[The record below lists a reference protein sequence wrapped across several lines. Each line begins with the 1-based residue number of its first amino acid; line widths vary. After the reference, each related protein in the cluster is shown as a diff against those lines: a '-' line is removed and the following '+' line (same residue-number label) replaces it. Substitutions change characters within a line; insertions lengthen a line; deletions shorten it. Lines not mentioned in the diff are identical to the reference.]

1 MLYNL
6 IMKFIFVFAHP
17 DDETFSSGGTI
28 AKLTSQKHK
37 VSLITATKGEAGEP
51 GNPPI
56 TTREKIGEVRE
67 QELRRAAKIL
77 GISTIHFLGFIDGK
91 VRYARNKKLE
101 GKILSIIKKEKP
113 DVVITFDKTGASNH
127 PDHKAISRATT
138 KVFEEYKNF
147 VQKHVRLYHT
157 AMPRSFIKKFDQAGA
172 GYNAFGKIRGVK
184 DKDITTLVN
193 IEKTL
198 NLKIKALKEHKTQHQ
213 DWERFLKRVDVVNF
227 KHEFFKLIDESE
239 IV

>member
-1 MLYNL
+1 
-6 IMKFIFVFAHP
+6 MKFLFVFAHP

-101 GKILSIIKKEKP
+101 QKILSILKREKP
-113 DVVITFDKTGASNH
+113 DVIITFDKTGGSNH
-127 PDHKAISRATT
+127 PDHKAIGRAATN
-138 KVFEEYKNF
+138 VFFEYKNL
-147 VQKHVRLYHT
+147 VNKHLRLYHT
-157 AMPRSFIKKFDQAGA
+157 AMPRSFIKQFEKQGLS
-172 GYNAFGKIRGVK
+172 YNAFGKVRGVV
-184 DKDITTLVN
+184 DKNITTFVD

-198 NLKIKALKEHKTQHQ
+198 NTKIKALKEHKTQHQ
-213 DWERFLKRVDVVNF
+213 DWERFLKRMEKSKF
-227 KHEFFKLIDESE
+227 KYEFFKLINENE
-239 IV
+239 LV

>member
-1 MLYNL
+1 
-6 IMKFIFVFAHP
+6 MKFTFVFAHP

-28 AKLTSQKHK
+28 AKLTKQKHK
-37 VSLITATKGEAGEP
+37 VTLITATKGEAGEP

-77 GISTIHFLGFIDGK
+77 GISNIHFLGFIDGK
-91 VRYARNKKLE
+91 VRYTRNKKLE
-101 GKILSIIKKEKP
+101 GKILSILKKENP
-113 DVVITFDKTGASNH
+113 DVVITFDKSGGSNH

-138 KVFEEYKNF
+138 KIFEEYKKF
-147 VQKHVRLYHT
+147 AKKHVRLYHT
-157 AMPRSFIKKFDQAGA
+157 AMPRSFVKRFEKQGL
-172 GYNAFGKIRGVK
+172 GYSAFGKVRGVT
-184 DKDITTLVN
+184 DKNITTLVD

-198 NLKIKALKEHKTQHQ
+198 STKIKALKEHKTQHQ

-227 KHEFFKLIDESE
+227 KHEFFKLIDENE
-239 IV
+239 LA